1 MFSLEN
7 RVQDYAWGSRTAI
20 ASLLGQAPSDKPQ
33 AELWMGAH
41 PAASSCIELDGRRE
55 RLVDAI
61 PERAE
66 AFLGAPAVER
76 FGPRLPF
83 LLKVLA
89 ADQPL
94 SLQAHPDEA
103 QARRGFE
110 AENAAGVPI
119 DAPERTYRDP
129 NHKPELICALTPF
142 DALCGFRPADAL
154 AEVLELLAG
163 GPGDAL
169 VPRGGAPIDAAAV
182 ARLVEGLLA
191 LEPAARRE
199 LVASV
204 VEACGA
210 GARAGHGWLARP
222 CSWALRLNELYPGDV
237 GVVIALLL
245 NDVHLEPG
253 EALYLPPRR
262 LHAYVR
268 GVGIEIMASSDN
280 VLRGGLTPKRV
291 NVGELLQVLDFSPW
305 RVDRVTPRLAG
316 AELFYDTPAPEF
328 RLSRIELDPPAAW
341 RSTERRGPEIVLC
354 TLGEARLSGAHGEAR
369 ELRQGES
376 TFIPFASGM
385 YTIEGQGQF
394 FRAAVGGG

>member
-7 RVQDYAWGSRTAI
+7 RVQEYAWGSRDAI
-20 ASLLGQAPSDKPQ
+20 ATLLGQRPSDKPQ

-41 PAASSCIELDGRRE
+41 PAASSCIELDGGRE
-55 RLVDAI
+55 RLIDAI
-61 PERAE
+61 SKHAD
-66 AFLGAPAVER
+66 AFLGGPTRER
-76 FGPRLPF
+76 FGARLPF

-103 QARRGFE
+103 QARRGFD
-110 AENAAGVPI
+110 AENAAGVPV

-129 NHKPELICALTPF
+129 HHKPELICALTPF
-142 DALCGFRPADAL
+142 DALCGFRPATAL
-154 AEVLELLAG
+154 PEVFELLAG

-169 VPRGGAPIDAAAV
+169 VPRSADAIDAAAV
-182 ARLVEGLLA
+182 ARLVQGLLA

-199 LVASV
+199 LVSSV
-204 VEACGA
+204 VEACRERAQA
-210 GARAGHGWLARP
+210 GGWLARAAG
-222 CSWALRLNELYPGDV
+222 WALRLNELYPGDV

-262 LHAYVR
+262 LHAYVQ

-291 NVGELLQVLDFSPW
+291 NVDELVRVLDFAPW
-305 RVDRVTPRLAG
+305 RVEPIVPRQVG
-316 AELFYDTPAPEF
+316 VESFYDTPAPEF
-328 RLSRIELDPPAAW
+328 RLSRIDLDAAAPW
-341 RSTERRGPEIVLC
+341 RTDDRRGPEIVLC
-354 TLGEARLSGAHGEAR
+354 TRGQASLVDARGAAR
-369 ELRQGES
+369 ELRQGGS
-376 TFIPFASGM
+376 IFVPFSSGS
-385 YTIEGQGQF
+385 YAIEGHGQF
-394 FRAAVGGG
+394 FRATVGL